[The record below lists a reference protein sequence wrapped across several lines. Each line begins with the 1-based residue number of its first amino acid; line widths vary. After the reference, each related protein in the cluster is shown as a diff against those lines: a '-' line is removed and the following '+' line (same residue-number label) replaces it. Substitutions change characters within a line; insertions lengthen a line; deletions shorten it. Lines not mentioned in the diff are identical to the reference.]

1 MFHQARLFARYM
13 VSDVLFELS
22 CIELFF
28 LRDQLM
34 AQVAELRN
42 KVEML
47 ESR

>member
-1 MFHQARLFARYM
+1 MFHPARLFASM